1 MKALLVEDE
10 SITRKGL
17 LKHIPWSE
25 LGIDE
30 IISAE
35 DAETALQMSTDYKPD
50 IIVSDIK
57 MREIDGIEMCRFF
70 KERLPDCQLVFIS
83 SYAQKE
89 YLKAAIELEAVQYVE
104 KPIDL
109 DELSGA
115 IKKAM
120 ERCHTICEYR
130 SIQREYEKS
139 VVHIKNETFL
149 SLLRDRKNGEDNGT
163 ILKIAGLW
171 NDRCRA
177 LRICIIRWADMQD
190 KTDMVSEWY
199 KSAAGLKGENTG
211 MYVYA
216 DFWDN
221 ATMILYL
228 AAESME
234 LEENGQVL
242 NSMRELAKNQNNGN
256 VHFLAIGMLCTS
268 AKDLA
273 RSYQSAQ
280 QALQCLSFM
289 GYSSCAAEKEFFC
302 EWQNDLGAEEE
313 ISLRKAIQKKDS
325 QEAGEIINQI
335 FNIFIKEKVILNS
348 VVRNICLIIYN
359 YIREAEKNNP
369 GQQCKRPVPG
379 VEYAYILEQAVTLQ
393 EIRELLLQYVQT
405 AFGRKSF
412 ENTGSNVSI
421 RQVIAYMHK
430 HYHEKGLSI
439 NRMAEEVFLTPTYLS
454 SLFKQDTGLTINQY
468 LTKLRMEY
476 AKSYLLDPR
485 FKLYQVADKVGYEDA
500 AYFAR
505 IFKNQTGMTPSEYK
519 EKNIL

>member
-17 LKHIPWSE
+17 LKHIPWPE

-30 IISAE
+30 VVSAE
-35 DAETALQMSTDYKPD
+35 DAETALQISTNYKPD

-57 MREIDGIEMCRFF
+57 MREIDGIEMCRFL
-70 KERLPDCQLVFIS
+70 KERLPDCQLIFIS

-115 IKKAM
+115 IKKAI
-120 ERCHTICEYR
+120 ERYHNILDYR
-130 SIQREYEKS
+130 SMQREYEKS

-149 SLLRDRKNGEDNGT
+149 SLLRDRKNGEDNGE
-163 ILKIAGLW
+163 ILRIAGLW
-171 NDRCRA
+171 NDRCKA

-211 MYVYA
+211 MYVYV

-242 NSMRELAKNQNNGN
+242 NSMRELARNQENDK
-256 VHFLAIGMLCTS
+256 VHFLAIGTLCTGT
-268 AKDLA
+268 KDLA

-280 QALQCLSFM
+280 QALQCLAFL
-289 GYSSCAAEKEFFC
+289 GYGSYAADKEFFC
-302 EWQNDLGAEEE
+302 EWQNDLGAKEE
-313 ISLRKAIQKKDS
+313 ISLRKAIQKKDP
-325 QEAGEIINQI
+325 QEAGEIIKQI

-348 VVRNICLIIYN
+348 VVRNICLMVYN

-369 GQQCKRPVPG
+369 GQQCKRSMPG
-379 VEYAYILEQAVTLQ
+379 VEYAYILDQAVTLT

-405 AFGRKSF
+405 AFGEKNF
-412 ENTGSNVSI
+412 ENTGSNLSI

-439 NRMAEEVFLTPTYLS
+439 NRMSEEVFLAPTYLS

-476 AKSYLLDPR
+476 AKSFLLDPK

-505 IFKNQTGMTPSEYK
+505 IFKNQIGMTPSEYK
-519 EKNIL
+519 EKNLL